1 MLNWG
6 YAVTDHVAQGRTV
19 TGGRDL
25 TYVHNPDLTHGFP
38 QFTRYSA
45 ACDQAT
51 TELADLIK
59 ARIG

>member
-1 MLNWG
+1 MTKGELEARILDG
-6 YAVTDHVAQGRTV
+6 DRALVSA
-19 TGGRDL
+19 
-25 TYVHNPDLTHGFP
+25 HGFP